1 MLYLVCK
8 IMIGYGYDTGIYA
21 NMDYIQNKFT
31 LELVAA
37 YPLCYSRYRKK
48 IGWAGY
54 KRKDEHPYM
63 TI

>member
-1 MLYLVCK
+1 
-8 IMIGYGYDTGIYA
+8 MIGYGYDTGIYA

-48 IGWAGY
+48 IGSTGY